1 MKNTTRI
8 AFNQYKDD
16 QAALHGV
23 ASVSESFAV
32 TPNVEQRI
40 VDETQASS
48 DFLKLVNM
56 ILVDEKQGKSLGL
69 SSAPNASTTD
79 TTQAERVAKQIIDS
93 HNIDEYDCGKTDFD
107 VATPYALLDMWA
119 HRPEFQQ
126 IMARRQVQQMAIDKV
141 TVGFMGTSRA
151 ATSSRANNP
160 LGQDVNIGWLQKI
173 RAKTQRYMKD
183 VEFGADK
190 SYKNLDAIA
199 MDAKN
204 SLLDPWH
211 RKSSDL
217 VVICSSAMAMKKYF
231 AIINRA
237 QDNANSEVAERLL
250 REQHFGMLPIVIAD
264 QCPDNALLITSLD
277 NLSIY
282 TQRAST
288 RKTIIDNPK
297 RDQIEVYQSQNDA
310 YVIED
315 FGKVGLVELKVPAPT
330 NG

>member
-126 IMARRQVQQMAIDKV
+126 II
-141 TVGFMGTSRA
+141 F
-151 ATSSRANNP
+151 
-160 LGQDVNIGWLQKI
+160 
-173 RAKTQRYMKD
+173 
-183 VEFGADK
+183 
-190 SYKNLDAIA
+190 
-199 MDAKN
+199 
-204 SLLDPWH
+204 
-211 RKSSDL
+211 
-217 VVICSSAMAMKKYF
+217 
-231 AIINRA
+231 
-237 QDNANSEVAERLL
+237 
-250 REQHFGMLPIVIAD
+250 
-264 QCPDNALLITSLD
+264 
-277 NLSIY
+277 
-282 TQRAST
+282 
-288 RKTIIDNPK
+288 
-297 RDQIEVYQSQNDA
+297 
-310 YVIED
+310 
-315 FGKVGLVELKVPAPT
+315 
-330 NG
+330 

>member
-107 VATPYALLDMWA
+107 VATKYALLDMWA

-126 IMARRQVQQMAIDKV
+126 IMARRQVQQMALDKV
-141 TVGFMGTSRA
+141 TIGFFGTSRA
-151 ATSSRANNP
+151 PTSDRSANP
-160 LGQDVNIGWLQKI
+160 LGQDVNVGWLQKI
-173 RAKTQRYMKD
+173 RSKNLRHMNN

-190 SYKNLDAIA
+190 AYKNIDAIV
-199 MDAKN
+199 MDAKS

-217 VVICSSAMAMKKYF
+217 VVICSAAMAMKKYF
-231 AIINRA
+231 EIVNRV

-250 REQHFGMLPIVIAD
+250 RDQHFGMLPIVIAD